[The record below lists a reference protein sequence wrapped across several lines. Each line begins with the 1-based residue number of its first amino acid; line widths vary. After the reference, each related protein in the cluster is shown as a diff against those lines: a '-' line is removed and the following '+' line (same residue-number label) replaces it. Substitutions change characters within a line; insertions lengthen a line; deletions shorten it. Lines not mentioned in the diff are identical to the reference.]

1 MLTSVTLVCSPKIIS
16 DVDKYLKTEIKYTQS
31 DAGKE
36 KTWRLNLDCVKDIDF
51 VVSGRPSVQ

>member
-36 KTWRLNLDCVKDIDF
+36 KTWRLNLDCVKR
-51 VVSGRPSVQ
+51 VR